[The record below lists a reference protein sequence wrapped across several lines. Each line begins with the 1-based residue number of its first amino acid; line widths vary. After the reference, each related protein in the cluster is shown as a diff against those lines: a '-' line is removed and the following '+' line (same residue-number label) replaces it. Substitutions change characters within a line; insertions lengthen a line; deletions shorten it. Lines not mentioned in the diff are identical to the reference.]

1 MGAHPLLYTYL
12 WITPHALLVVLAVIM
27 VRRGLVKEFPAFFL
41 YAVYQAV
48 DFVVLYVLYR
58 LKSVSGMQFAQ
69 AWLAG
74 AVISSGLRF
83 AIIQEIFRHVFGNYP
98 ALKDFGTLLF
108 RWATAVLM
116 IVAVTLVA
124 FSSGSEMDR
133 LTLTCTVVDRAVS
146 TVQCGLLVLILLLT
160 RFLSLPWRSYVFGI
174 ALGLGFF
181 ASTELGIAAI
191 RVRWG
196 LAVRRDLFALLTM
209 AVYHC
214 CVLFWIVTLLLPQPA
229 ETRVTS
235 VPTHDLDHWND
246 ALERL
251 LQQ

>member
-12 WITPHALLVVLAVIM
+12 WIAPHALLVVLAVIM
-27 VRRGLVKEFPAFFL
+27 VRRRLVKEFPAFFL

-48 DFVVLYVLYR
+48 EFVVLYVLYR

-196 LAVRRDLFALLTM
+196 LAVGRDLFALLTM
-209 AVYHC
+209 AVYHG